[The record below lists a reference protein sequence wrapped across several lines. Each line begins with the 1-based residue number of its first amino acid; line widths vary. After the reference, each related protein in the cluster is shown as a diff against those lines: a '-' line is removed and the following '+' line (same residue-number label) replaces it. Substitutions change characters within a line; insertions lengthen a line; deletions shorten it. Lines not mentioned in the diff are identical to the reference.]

1 MATYRVFINSKA
13 AFVSADKRKAKKAF
27 RKTPTAV
34 EVTQSTQP
42 LWGEKIVHQ
51 TVTLWRGSITIGAK

>member
-1 MATYRVFINSKA
+1 MAMYMVFIGSKA

-34 EVTQSTQP
+34 EVLSSA
-42 LWGEKIVHQ
+42 WGDKVIYQ
-51 TVTLWRGSITIGAK
+51 TVTLWRDSTTIGAK